1 MQLQT
6 PATPA
11 APAEAPAS
19 APMTTTTVPA
29 VTEAPTPAS
38 TKSLLPPKTKP
49 RLLVIDVAD
58 KGAGPEITN
67 AVDQAIQAQAQASH
81 SGETVTTTQIRIL
94 LDAQATQQLVG
105 CDSEACMADIGK
117 TIEADVIMGGNVTKV
132 GDDIVITVIT
142 VDPKDGKRLK
152 QEQRKTP
159 INRDLYY
166 YAAKQLASLVLTG
179 KAADPR
185 VPVVVN
191 VVANSAPA
199 EGQIIVDGK
208 VAATGA
214 TSRVELDPGQHELV
228 VKRSGF
234 ADWRTVLDVQE
245 GAPLQVTAN
254 LVQERVYL
262 WPVAVATGVAAV
274 ASGITAALMFDYA
287 QSRYDGNGIIF
298 KNDVK
303 SGPDAPYTTVSPTN
317 SSELC
322 TREREIAFFAGR
334 APAGS
339 ESVGT
344 TNTCD
349 VAAGPGVGASLGI
362 ASAVLGAATVVLLG
376 TDLIIGAVSAE

>member
-1 MQLQT
+1 MT
-6 PATPA
+6 EVPTA
-11 APAEAPAS
+11 AA
-19 APMTTTTVPA
+19 
-29 VTEAPTPAS
+29 
-38 TKSLLPPKTKP
+38 TKSLLPPKTRP

-58 KGAGPEITN
+58 KGAGPAITN
-67 AVDQAIQAQAQASH
+67 AVDQAIQAQALASH
-81 SGETVTTTQIRIL
+81 SGETVTTTQIRVL

-105 CDSEACMADIGK
+105 CDSEACMTDIGK

-142 VDPKDGKRLK
+142 VDAKDGRRL
-152 QEQRKTP
+152 QQQQRKTP

-185 VPVVVN
+185 VPVIVN
-191 VVANSAPA
+191 VVADSAAA
-199 EGQIIVDGK
+199 EGTIIVDGK
-208 VAATGA
+208 VTATGSS
-214 TSRVELDPGQHELV
+214 SRVELDPGQHELV

-234 ADWRTVLDVQE
+234 ANWRTVLDVQE

-262 WPVAVATGVAAV
+262 WPVAVVTGVAAIAAGV
-274 ASGITAALMFDYA
+274 TGALMYDYA
-287 QSRYDGNGIIF
+287 KSLYDGDGVIF

-322 TREREIAFFAGR
+322 RRETDIAFFAGR
-334 APAGS
+334 SPTGDEAPFAKS
-339 ESVGT
+339 RSC
-344 TNTCD
+344 N
-349 VAAGPGVGASLGI
+349 VGANPGIGADLLI
-362 ASAVLGAATVVLLG
+362 ASGALLVTTAVLVT
-376 TDLIIGAVSAE
+376 TDLIIGATASE